1 MSISPISS
9 NSLLNSADV
18 SGSITAVKPSTTIT
32 KVVSS
37 SSAVA
42 ASTPSALL
50 AKDMNLLRWDMSS
63 GNTPAAKA
71 DVNRVKADLLA
82 EAASV
87 PSSNTLGSPLDIS
100 VYSISNSL
108 SDGSVQGDPN
118 QATYQSTKGPLS
130 GDLINTS
137 A

>member
-1 MSISPISS
+1 MSIFPISS
-9 NSLLNSADV
+9 HSLHNSADV
-18 SGSITAVKPSTTIT
+18 SGSIAGPNQSTPIT

-37 SSAVA
+37 PSAVT
-42 ASTPSALL
+42 ASTPSARL

-71 DVNRVKADLLA
+71 DVSRVKADLLA
-82 EAASV
+82 QVASV

-108 SDGSVQGDPN
+108 SEGSVQSDPG
-118 QATYQSTKGPLS
+118 QATYQGTNGSTS

>member
-1 MSISPISS
+1 MSITPISS
-9 NSLLNSADV
+9 NSLLSSADV
-18 SGSITAVKPSTTIT
+18 SGSITGANQNTTSTS
-32 KVVSS
+32 VVSS
-37 SSAVA
+37 PSAVA
-42 ASTPSALL
+42 ASTPSARL

-82 EAASV
+82 QAASV

-108 SDGSVQGDPN
+108 EGSVQSAPG
-118 QATYQSTKGPLS
+118 QATYQGTNGPTK